1 MKIGLTYDLRSDYL
15 REGYSLEE
23 TAEFDKE
30 DTIDGLEAAIRAN
43 GHKPERIGHARAL
56 IERLA
61 KGERWDLVFNIAEGL
76 RGIAREAQV
85 PAILD
90 VYGIPCVFSDAAVLT
105 LCLHKG
111 YTKALLR
118 QAGVATAPF
127 KVVEGPSDIADIDMP
142 YPLFVKP
149 VAEGTGKGVSSKSIV
164 RTKAELR
171 PAIIA
176 LLEKF
181 KQPVLV
187 EPYLSG
193 REFTVGILGRGEG
206 TRTVGAMEVHLLK
219 DAEQGLY
226 SYSNKENFEGRVEYS
241 LATDA
246 LAKQAERVAR
256 EAWIALGCRDGGRAD
271 LRAGSDG
278 KIYFLEVNP
287 LAGLNPT
294 VSDLVILWKMKGGTY
309 TGLIGEIL
317 KEAIAR
323 IEKAPAN
330 AVGKRA
336 AAAGPRPRTRTK
348 QPVVA
353 VKRKAVDR
361 RALRTTAKR

>member
-1 MKIGLTYDLRSDYL
+1 MRIGLTYDLRSDYL

-43 GHKPERIGHARAL
+43 GHKPDRIGHARAL
-56 IERLA
+56 VARLA

-76 RGIAREAQV
+76 KGVAREAQV

-111 YTKALLR
+111 YTKAVLR

-127 KVVEGPSDIADIDMP
+127 KVIEEARDIASVDMP

-149 VAEGTGKGVSSKSIV
+149 VAEGTGKGVSPKSIV
-164 RTKAELR
+164 RTKAELK
-171 PAIIA
+171 PAVVE
-176 LLEKF
+176 LLQKF

-193 REFTVGILGRGEG
+193 REFTVGLLGRGEG
-206 TRTVGAMEVHLLK
+206 TRAIGAMEVHLLK

-226 SYSNKENFEGRVEYS
+226 SYSNKENYEGRVEYS

-246 LAKQAERVAR
+246 LAKEAERVAR

-278 KIYFLEVNP
+278 KVYFLEVNP
-287 LAGLNPT
+287 LAGLNPI
-294 VSDLVILWKMKGGTY
+294 VSDLVILWKFKGGNY
-309 TGLIGEIL
+309 FGLIGEIL

-323 IEKAPAN
+323 IEETRPA
-330 AVGKRA
+330 VPERRV
-336 AAAGPRPRTRTK
+336 AAAGPRPRARTK
-348 QPVVA
+348 AAPV
-353 VKRKAVDR
+353 VKRKVAAR
-361 RALRTTAKR
+361 RPARARAKR